1 MATAPNQSCIRTRY
15 HYFPRY
21 TRVLT
26 DADENFKHSWDNISQ
41 WSATLIRALEE
52 SNTRTIFFVIE
63 DDKGSINVDGR
74 IQVGEVGV
82 SVTPVAGDMRYNTS
96 TNKHQG
102 YNGTSWNDFY

>member
-1 MATAPNQSCIRTRY
+1 MARATKQSFIRTRY
-15 HYFPRY
+15 PDFPRY
-21 TRVLT
+21 PRVLT
-26 DADENFKHSWDNISQ
+26 DADENFKHAWDNISG
-41 WSATLIRALEE
+41 WSDTLIRALEE

-82 SVTPVAGDMRYNTS
+82 SVTPIAGDMRYNSS

>member
-1 MATAPNQSCIRTRY
+1 MATAPKQSFIRTRY
-15 HYFPRY
+15 PDFPRY
-21 TRVLT
+21 PRTLI
-26 DADENFKHSWDNISQ
+26 DADETFKHTWNEISN

-52 SNTRTIFFVIE
+52 ANTRTVFFVVE
-63 DDKGSINVDGR
+63 DNRGSIKVDGR

-102 YNGTSWNDFY
+102 FNGTSWNDFY